1 MTNQDK
7 YELFKKMQERLDSKE
22 FQDNA
27 VKEIQEYIEKNF
39 VDIKSVNLGDKE
51 IYIIPNPTD
60 KPVKIIY
67 ENNGCDNCKEMQIE
81 LKKRKLNEMD
91 IEVYECGN
99 CGREFFV

>member
-22 FQDNA
+22 LQDNA

-51 IYIIPNPTD
+51 IYIIPNPTG
-60 KPVKIIY
+60 KPVKVVL
-67 ENNGCDNCKEMQIE
+67 ENNGCENCREMQIE
-81 LKKRKLNEMD
+81 LKKRKTNEMD

-99 CGREFFV
+99 CGREFLV